1 MECLIYVQPIGLI
14 SMKTKVKNTI
24 KTINKLNL
32 VTLNTNFLIP
42 VFALILISSASF
54 AEQANITVAD
64 AKGKK
69 LKDVVVF
76 LEPQFKQSKATKP
89 VDILIDQR
97 DKEFIPLIT
106 AVQVGT
112 SIRFPNN
119 DKIRH
124 HVYSFSKSKSFE
136 IPLYKDVDP
145 TPIVFDKVGVV
156 PLGCNIHDWMNAFVF
171 VSKTPYF
178 SLTDKNGNAQIKN
191 LPQGKYQAKLYHP
204 SMKNWKKQ
212 RGKTIQVSSTKTS
225 TIQMQLNKKKRIF
238 RSFRPP
244 TGSGTSSYR

>member
-1 MECLIYVQPIGLI
+1 
-14 SMKTKVKNTI
+14 MKTRFEET
-24 KTINKLNL
+24 NKLNVSTPKNL
-32 VTLNTNFLIP
+32 FSVSMLAMIF
-42 VFALILISSASF
+42 ISSACI
-54 AEQANITVAD
+54 AEQANITVTD
-64 AKGKK
+64 SKGKN

-76 LEPQFKQSKATKP
+76 LEPQFKQKNIPKP
-89 VDILIDQR
+89 VDIIIDQR
-97 DKEFIPLIT
+97 DKEFIPLVS

-112 SIRFPNN
+112 AIRFPNN

-145 TPIVFDKVGVV
+145 TPVMFDKAGVV
-156 PLGCNIHDWMNAFVF
+156 PLGCNIHDWMNAYVF

-178 SLTDKNGNAQIKN
+178 SLTNKNGNASIKN

-204 SMKNWKKQ
+204 SMKNWEKQ
-212 RGKTIQVSSTKTS
+212 TGKTIQVSSAKTAS
-225 TIQMQLNKKKRIF
+225 LQMQLSKKKKLF